1 MDRRY
6 RALRTVGSI
15 YRVLGYIV
23 LVLTILSVIAICGI
37 SVLSGTALE
46 SVSQQI
52 GVNSNGS
59 GIAGGIV
66 GGIFLSFI
74 ALIYG
79 GIVALSLIAF
89 GEGIYLFIAIE
100 ENTRKTAILV
110 ENQSKITPSAP
121 QP

>member
-100 ENTRKTAILV
+100 ENTRKTAIMI
-110 ENQSKITPSAP
+110 ENQSKITPSVP
-121 QP
+121 QS